1 MRNTILSCIW
11 KKQLSV
17 VELFLQTQAWL
28 NISAPATQPSIFVI
42 LFTSPE
48 KSALESIDGFEFLYY
63 YPEDAC
69 LSQASFLH
77 PTPLLFDPPLHPPL
91 STTDLRLRNNVS
103 RSLV

>member
-1 MRNTILSCIW
+1 MSCIW

-28 NISAPATQPSIFVI
+28 NISAPATQPSILVI

-48 KSALESIDGFEFLYY
+48 KSALESIDGFEFLNY

-69 LSQASFLH
+69 LSQATFLH

-91 STTDLRLRNNVS
+91 HLPLSTTDLRLRNNVI